1 MKKLTTTL
9 LITTLAV
16 GGLTIAGTSMARHGD
31 GSSPCGSHGMQDR
44 MHGHGHKK
52 GSGHAGKESSA
63 IMRLEKKLDLSEE
76 QSSTIREIMDNA
88 RTARRAQHDIVKE
101 NRIALHDLVE
111 AEEFNEQEARR
122 LADIQAD
129 NMADMIF
136 LKAKTRAAIRAQL
149 SVAQREKLAASGK
162 DHGYGKGSGKRW

>member
-31 GSSPCGSHGMQDR
+31 GSSPCGSDGMHDR
-44 MHGHGHKK
+44 MHGPGHMK
-52 GSGHAGKESSA
+52 GSGHGGKGSSA
-63 IMRLEKKLDLSEE
+63 IIRLEKKLDLSEE
-76 QSSTIREIMDNA
+76 QSSTIREIMNSA
-88 RTARRAQHDIVKE
+88 HTARRAHRDILKD
-101 NRIALHDLVE
+101 NRRALRDLVE
-111 AEEFNEQEARR
+111 AGEFNEQEARR

-129 NMADMIF
+129 NMADMIL
-136 LKAKTRAAIRAQL
+136 LKAKTHAAIRAQL

-162 DHGYGKGSGKRW
+162 DRGYGKGSGRRW